1 VESLVWLGLAVLV
14 LAFLGGIALVV
25 VQALA
30 AYRTA
35 KAAGGELV
43 AGLDRVLADSERLTA
58 KLEGLAPR
66 TQRLQAALDRLSVS
80 RARLNVLLQAIS
92 QVRAA
97 LGRVTGVV
105 PRKS

>member
-1 VESLVWLGLAVLV
+1 MESLVWLGLAVLV
-14 LAFLGGIALVV
+14 VAFLGGVALVA
-25 VQALA
+25 VQALS

-43 AGLDRVLADSERLTA
+43 AGLDRVLADAERLTA
-58 KLEGLAPR
+58 KLEGLSGGTA
-66 TQRLQAALDRLSVS
+66 RLQAALDRLSVS

-97 LGRVTGVV
+97 FGRLTGVV